1 MKIYIDKGLR
11 EVSSKGRE
19 FKGDKCSPQF
29 SPENCMGNW
38 NGEKMERIVNFSTSP
53 EYINSYVKTQFEQ
66 QLPDIQLEDIRES
79 ISPTPLNAPEGE
91 NKYLYR
97 LFRNTEQIIQP
108 KHKFVVISTHQYR
121 LKDFFAFDK
130 TKFDIGNKKKIGFK
144 NCSCVE
150 LKFDNAGNAESCK
163 VVWTPRDDGDPKYY
177 YLSQND
183 GNFMSKLKQQIPS
196 NGNLKGKTLL
206 FIRHG
211 QAHHNLDKVK
221 NASHQAKLV
230 NSPLT
235 KRGIAQAHELHKGIS
250 RIYHNLHFFQNRDKI
265 LFMSSPLD
273 RAIQTLL
280 VACGPRDSV
289 GTAKSIFASM
299 RQIQDSEPGYLGK
312 LGCYLRQTLR
322 VNGTAK
328 KRRVSRNI
336 PGPGKP
342 NIRTKKVRFKKGAIQ
357 NRLIQ

>member
-280 VACGPRDSV
+280 VACGPRDSI

>member
-1 MKIYIDKGLR
+1 MNIYIDKGLR

-29 SPENCMGNW
+29 SPENCIGNW

-53 EYINSYVKTQFEQ
+53 EYMNSYVKTQFEEK
-66 QLPDIQLEDIRES
+66 LPGIQFEDIRES
-79 ISPTPLNAPEGE
+79 IRPMPLNAPEGE
-91 NKYLYR
+91 NKYLNR
-97 LFRNTEQIIQP
+97 LFKNIEQIIEP

-130 TKFDIGNKKKIGFK
+130 TKFEMGEKKKIGFN
-144 NCSCVE
+144 NCSCIEVD
-150 LKFDNAGNAESCK
+150 FDDSGNPKSAK
-163 VVWTPRDDGDPKYY
+163 VISTPQDEGDPKYY

-280 VACGPRDSV
+280 VACGPRDSI

-322 VNGTAK
+322 MNGTAK

-342 NIRTKKVRFKKGAIQ
+342 NIRTKKRKKVRFARID
-357 NRLIQ
+357 

>member
-163 VVWTPRDDGDPKYY
+163 VVWTPRDDGDHEYY
-177 YLSQND
+177 YVTQDDS
-183 GNFMSKLKQQIPS
+183 NFLSKLKNTIPS
-196 NGNLKGKTLL
+196 STALAGKTLI

-211 QAHHNLDKVK
+211 QAHHNLLHEVK
-221 NASHQAKLV
+221 NTPKQAKQV

-235 KRGIAQAHELHKGIS
+235 KRGIAQAKELHTGIS
-250 RIYHNLHFFQNRDKI
+250 EIYKNFFYYRDK
-265 LFMSSPLD
+265 LFMCSPLD

-280 VACGPRDSV
+280 VACGPRNSIHM
-289 GTAKSIFASM
+289 ANSIFKDMKQNVDTTSDA
-299 RQIQDSEPGYLGK
+299 EPGYLGK

-342 NIRTKKVRFKKGAIQ
+342 NIRTKKVRFARIDEF
-357 NRLIQ
+357 NN